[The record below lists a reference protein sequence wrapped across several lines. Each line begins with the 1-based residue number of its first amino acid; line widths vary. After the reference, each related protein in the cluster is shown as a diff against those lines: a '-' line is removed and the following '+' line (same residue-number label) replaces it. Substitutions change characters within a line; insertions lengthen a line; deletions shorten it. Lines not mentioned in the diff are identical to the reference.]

1 MTDKTNNDWPT
12 ATPTEAGLDGDVLAG
27 LTSQFEAWEE
37 ANLHAALIVRHGK
50 LAYEHYFAGQDERW
64 GRPLGRVTH
73 DAGKPHDLRS
83 VTKSVISLLAGCVL
97 GQESE
102 AALATPVFDLFPE
115 HADLATGGKETM
127 TLGHLLE
134 MSTGLVWDEDLPYSD
149 PANSERMMTVAPDRV
164 RYVLEQPLWQ
174 RPGAAWTY
182 NGGAT
187 ALIAEALTR
196 RTGKTL
202 DALAQEHLFGPLG
215 IEAEWIRYD
224 DGVAVAASGL
234 RLRPRDTARIGQM
247 VLQGGRWQEDQVVP
261 ADWIALSTAPRLN
274 GPGLFF
280 FGLQWWLGR
289 SLVAHEEIRWIAGVG
304 WGGQRLFI
312 VPARDLVVVV
322 HAGLYDNP
330 AMQPIPAEIVLRRYA
345 LAACL

>member
-1 MTDKTNNDWPT
+1 MAEDWQAAAPE
-12 ATPTEAGLDGDVLAG
+12 EAGLDSGILAG
-27 LTSQFEAWEE
+27 LAPQFEAWEE
-37 ANLHAALIVRHGK
+37 ANLHAALIVRHGR
-50 LAYEHYFAGQDERW
+50 LAYEHYFTGQDERW
-64 GRPLGRVTH
+64 GTPLGQVAY
-73 DAGKPHDLRS
+73 DASMRHDLRS

-97 GQESE
+97 GGQGE

-115 HADLATGGKETM
+115 HADLASGGKETM

-134 MSTGLVWDEDLPYSD
+134 MSTGLVWDEDIPYSD
-149 PANSERMMTVAPDRV
+149 PRNSERMMTVAPDRV
-164 RYVLEQPLWQ
+164 RYVLEQPLWRQ
-174 RPGAAWTY
+174 PGAAWTY

-196 RTGKTL
+196 RTGRPL
-202 DALAQEHLFGPLG
+202 DALAREHLFDPLG

-224 DGVAVAASGL
+224 DGVAVAVSGL
-234 RLRPRDTARIGQM
+234 RLRPRDTIRIGQM
-247 VLQGGRWQEDQVVP
+247 VLQGGLWQGRRVVP

-289 SLVAHEEIRWIAGVG
+289 SLVAREEVRWIAGVG

-312 VPARDLVVVV
+312 VPERNLVVLA

-330 AMQPIPAEIVLRRYA
+330 PMQPIPAEVVLRRYA